1 MGEPEDNV
9 GLAMARNQQE
19 RKKCG
24 RRFKSDT
31 MLDMYKPWEKEE
43 RLRTKTPKKSL
54 VEKQF
59 KESLLAS
66 WFIRTFVQYIEYN
79 VSSYKGKSKT
89 K

>member
-31 MLDMYKPWEKEE
+31 MLDMYKP
-43 RLRTKTPKKSL
+43 
-54 VEKQF
+54 
-59 KESLLAS
+59 
-66 WFIRTFVQYIEYN
+66 
-79 VSSYKGKSKT
+79 
-89 K
+89 